1 MNEKSIWYYLLFR
14 EFGLRLRLFVLG
26 EKHLS
31 ECEEAVEQVFVV
43 V

>member
-1 MNEKSIWYYLLFR
+1 VNEKSIWYYLLFR

-31 ECEEAVEQVFVV
+31 EEAVEQVFVV